1 MGVLPG
7 ALVQLFPLNYDHIN
21 QSPLS
26 MYLRESII
34 TNKMNDVRGLPGI
47 RYSACF
53 STRSILCCIIA
64 GVFACSQSNGR
75 RAVTAL
81 CGTSFGENADW

>member
-34 TNKMNDVRGLPGI
+34 TNKMNDVLM
-47 RYSACF
+47 
-53 STRSILCCIIA
+53 
-64 GVFACSQSNGR
+64 Q
-75 RAVTAL
+75 
-81 CGTSFGENADW
+81 